1 MAVSPAQSD
10 FVMHSARAAVA
21 GGLTHIEEQVK
32 ALEGAVVANTGL
44 AFDLAKTLVESAC
57 KTIITERGLTFDKDD
72 EVGKVFKSATMS
84 IPFLPPAMAADAN
97 ARKSLSQ
104 TLAGLNTALQGV
116 CELRNAYGFASHGS
130 DGPRAALE
138 NVHAILAAQTA
149 DAIVGFLY
157 RVHCADRSR
166 PITPRLEF
174 SDNPDF
180 NEWIDQENAPVRI
193 FSLPPY
199 RPSEVL
205 FNVDR
210 EAYRDLLDQQED
222 ENEGAIIE
230 GSSGPEAKP
239 ILPGVGSVTTTA
251 GDDHAA
257 ASMYSLLSNYSSRFS
272 DTPNPFVAHALKSV
286 KDGLPLVVLHVPH
299 ELIESGDTTLI
310 ASALCDM
317 VSTRENAAAFRQR
330 VGVMVDG
337 FDDDPRGLWV
347 FPKVQQFFR
356 RLFVECPFVMLVAH
370 PEGGLLKLLAACWL
384 YNDELS
390 EEVEQQRMT
399 EFLNRAFHG
408 LNSLNHSL
416 ALSEEQNREICMA
429 AARALFGETPPS

>member
-1 MAVSPAQSD
+1 MAASPAQSD
-10 FVMHSARAAVA
+10 FVMHSARAAVV

-84 IPFLPPAMAADAN
+84 IPFLPPAMAADTN
-97 ARKSLSQ
+97 ARKSLQQ

-130 DGPRAALE
+130 DGPRVALE
-138 NVHAILAAQTA
+138 GIHAILAAQTA

-174 SDNPDF
+174 GDNPEF
-180 NEWIDQENAPVRI
+180 NEWIDQENEPVRI

-205 FNVDR
+205 FNVDQ
-210 EAYRDLLDQQED
+210 EAYRDLLDQQDAD

-230 GSSGPEAKP
+230 GSSGPE
-239 ILPGVGSVTTTA
+239 S
-251 GDDHAA
+251 
-257 ASMYSLLSNYSSRFS
+257 
-272 DTPNPFVAHALKSV
+272 
-286 KDGLPLVVLHVPH
+286 
-299 ELIESGDTTLI
+299 ELT
-310 ASALCDM
+310 
-317 VSTRENAAAFRQR
+317 Q
-330 VGVMVDG
+330 
-337 FDDDPRGLWV
+337 
-347 FPKVQQFFR
+347 
-356 RLFVECPFVMLVAH
+356 
-370 PEGGLLKLLAACWL
+370 
-384 YNDELS
+384 
-390 EEVEQQRMT
+390 
-399 EFLNRAFHG
+399 
-408 LNSLNHSL
+408 
-416 ALSEEQNREICMA
+416 
-429 AARALFGETPPS
+429 